1 MYNNTVHYKVA
12 AVHKHTHT
20 QEHTS
25 ISTQHYLILSWKI
38 WWKADPQWHIQF

>member
-20 QEHTS
+20 HKN
-25 ISTQHYLILSWKI
+25 IL
-38 WWKADPQWHIQF
+38 Q